1 MPMTTADRT
10 APRPPTGL
18 LRSRNF
24 VLLWSAYGISA
35 LGDHLSEM
43 ALLKTQNALSPGVD
57 VTTLTARIT
66 FVFFVPFLL
75 APLTGALA
83 DRVSRR
89 GLMVMA
95 DLVRGAAMIAMAAM
109 IAWTSPWGSWG
120 PFAPL
125 LVVGLFAAVFS
136 PARSA
141 LLPTLIRPDQL
152 VRANAML
159 SGLGIIATMA
169 AAKVGGIL
177 ADRYDP
183 IVAFRIDAATF
194 LASAVLLLLL
204 WPPRRAVIDSRHTP
218 SAPRPVSLGAR
229 QTAQPSIWNDL
240 LGGFRYARS
249 HRHVMELLGVA
260 ALVWFC
266 GPLVNSVIP
275 AVVRDVYHGTYS
287 AMSNYR
293 AFLGLGFVFG
303 AILMT
308 LLGDALRGGIAI
320 TWGLFGISA
329 SIAIFASSVFLPIH
343 PDKLAAIGAV
353 GVILAGMFAV
363 GVMAS
368 FSSLL
373 QRTVS
378 DRFRGRVFGV
388 QDLCCTI
395 AILTA
400 TGLLGVPGWTRVDR
414 WVGFILVGVAVMMFA
429 AGLVTLSIRLRRGI
443 HGKSLTF
450 AENLN
455 EFLAKFWWRLQR
467 VGPSTIPRTGPVL
480 VTANH
485 TCSADPLF
493 LSAAASYRPISFLV
507 AAEYSN
513 WPVVKFF
520 LGLVECIPVKRDSR
534 DAGATKQAIR
544 HLRDG
549 KAVGIFIE
557 GGIVRPGEVHH
568 PKDGVA
574 MLALRTG
581 APVIP
586 AYISGVTY
594 HKNVVWGLLIRHR
607 ARVRFGPPVD
617 LTEFQLEDRNRE
629 VIRGA
634 TAKIY
639 AAVKALAPTSEPV
652 EEPNERA

>member
-1 MPMTTADRT
+1 MTIADSTA
-10 APRPPTGL
+10 AYPPTSL
-18 LRSRNF
+18 LRNRNF

-35 LGDHLSEM
+35 LGDHLSES
-43 ALLKTQNALSPGVD
+43 ALLKTQNALNADVD
-57 VTTLTARIT
+57 VTRLTARIT
-66 FVFFVPFLL
+66 FVFFVPFLM

-89 GLMVMA
+89 GLMVTA
-95 DLVRGAAMIAMAAM
+95 DLVRVAAMMAMAAM
-109 IAWTSPWGSWG
+109 IAWTSPWGTWG

-152 VRANAML
+152 VRANAAL

-169 AAKVGGIL
+169 AVKIGGIL

-183 IVAFRIDAATF
+183 VVAFRIDAATF

-204 WPPRRAVIDSRHTP
+204 WPPRRAH
-218 SAPRPVSLGAR
+218 AHPVGGATYASPLR
-229 QTAQPSIWNDL
+229 EMIQ
-240 LGGFRYARS
+240 GFRYVRV
-249 HRHVMELLGVA
+249 HRRVMQLLVVA
-260 ALVWFC
+260 GLVWFC
-266 GPLVNSVIP
+266 SPLVYSVIP
-275 AVVRDVYHGTYS
+275 AVVRDVYHDGTYS
-287 AMSNYR
+287 AITNYR
-293 AFLGLGFVFG
+293 VFLGLGFVLG

-308 LLGDALRGGIAI
+308 LLGDALRSEIAI

-343 PDKLAAIGAV
+343 PDKLAAIGEV

-368 FSSLL
+368 FDSLL
-373 QRTVS
+373 QRIVP
-378 DRFRGRVFGV
+378 DRFRGRVLGIRDV
-388 QDLCCTI
+388 CTT
-395 AILTA
+395 ASILLA
-400 TGLLGVPGWTRVDR
+400 TGLLGIPQWTRVDR
-414 WVGFILVGVAVMMFA
+414 WVGYILVGVAVMMFA
-429 AGLVTLSIRLRRGI
+429 AGLVTLSIRLRQGV

-455 EFLAKFWWRLQR
+455 EFLAKSWWRFQR
-467 VGPSTIPRTGPVL
+467 LGPSTVPRTGPVL
-480 VTANH
+480 ITANH

-507 AAEYSN
+507 AAEYST

-520 LGLVECIPVKRDSR
+520 LRLVECIPVKRDSR

-557 GGIVRPGEVHH
+557 GGIVRPGKTAH

-594 HKNVVWGLLIRHR
+594 HSNIVWGLLIRHR
-607 ARVRFGPPVD
+607 AMVRFGPPVD

-629 VIRGA
+629 VIRAA

-639 AAVKALAPTSEPV
+639 AAVKALAPTPEPARK
-652 EEPNERA
+652 PDERA

>member
-1 MPMTTADRT
+1 MTTADRT
-10 APRPPTGL
+10 TPHPPTGL
-18 LRSRNF
+18 LRNRNF

-66 FVFFVPFLL
+66 FMFFLPFLL

-89 GLMVMA
+89 GLMVTA
-95 DLVRGAAMIAMAAM
+95 DLVRGAAMITMAAM

-169 AAKVGGIL
+169 AAKVGGVL

-183 IVAFRIDAATF
+183 VIAFRLDAGTF

-204 WPPRRAVIDSRHTP
+204 WPPRVETP
-218 SAPRPVSLGAR
+218 KRRNAETPKFRLFPISAFPHFG
-229 QTAQPSIWNDL
+229 L
-240 LGGFRYARS
+240 LGGFHYARS

-293 AFLGLGFVFG
+293 AFLGLGFVLG

-329 SIAIFASSVFLPIH
+329 SIAIFASSVFLPLH
-343 PDKLAAIGAV
+343 PDKLAVIGAV

-414 WVGFILVGVAVMMFA
+414 WVGFILVGVAVLMFA
-429 AGLVTLSIRLRRGI
+429 AGLVTLSIRLRRGV

-455 EFLAKFWWRLQR
+455 EFLAKFWWRLKR
-467 VGPSTIPRTGPVL
+467 VGPSTVPRIGPVL

-507 AAEYSN
+507 AAEYST

-520 LGLVECIPVKRDSR
+520 LRLVECIPVKRDNR
-534 DAGATKQAIR
+534 DSGATKQAIR

-557 GGIVRPGEVHH
+557 GGIVRPGEVHR

-586 AYISGVTY
+586 AYISGVKY
-594 HKNVVWGLLIRHR
+594 HKNVVLGLLIRHR

-629 VIRGA
+629 VIRAA

>member
-1 MPMTTADRT
+1 MTTTDRL
-10 APRPPTGL
+10 ASLPPAGL
-18 LRSRNF
+18 LRNRNF
-24 VLLWSAYGISA
+24 VLLCFAYGISA
-35 LGDHLSEM
+35 MGDHLSEM
-43 ALLKTQNALSPGVD
+43 ALLKTQNALNAEVD
-57 VTTLTARIT
+57 VTPLSARIT
-66 FVFFVPFLL
+66 FVFFLPFLM

-89 GLMVMA
+89 GLMVLA
-95 DLVRGAAMIAMAAM
+95 DLVRGVAMMAMAAM

-141 LLPTLIRPDQL
+141 LLPTLIRPYQL

-169 AAKVGGIL
+169 AAKVGGVL

-204 WPPRRAVIDSRHTP
+204 WPPRRTGVESAPTP
-218 SAPRPVSLGAR
+218 SSPIPVSRGSKQSALR
-229 QTAQPSIWNDL
+229 SIGKEL

-260 ALVWFC
+260 TLVWFC

-293 AFLGLGFVFG
+293 AFLGLGFVLG

-308 LLGDALRGGIAI
+308 LLGNALRGGIAI

-329 SIAIFASSVFLPIH
+329 SIAVFAMSVYLPLH
-343 PDKLAAIGAV
+343 PDKLAAIGAI

-368 FSSLL
+368 YSSLL

-388 QDLCCTI
+388 QDICCTI

-414 WVGFILVGVAVMMFA
+414 WVGYILVGVAVMMFA
-429 AGLVTLSIRLRRGI
+429 AGYVTLSIRLRRGV
-443 HGKSLTF
+443 HGKTLTF

-467 VGPSTIPRTGPVL
+467 VGYSTVPRTGPVL
-480 VTANH
+480 ITANH
-485 TCSADPLF
+485 MCSADPLF
-493 LSAAASYRPISFLV
+493 LSAAASYRPISFIV
-507 AAEYSN
+507 AAEYST

-520 LGLVECIPVKRDSR
+520 LRLVDCIPVKRDSR

-544 HLRDG
+544 HLREG

-557 GGIVRPGEVHH
+557 GGIVQPGKTVH

-594 HKNVVWGLLIRHR
+594 HSNVVWGLLIRHR

-617 LTEFQLEDRNRE
+617 LTEFQSEDRNRDA
-629 VIRGA
+629 VRAA

-639 AAVKALAPTSEPV
+639 AAIKALAPTPEPV
-652 EEPNERA
+652 EENR

>member
-1 MPMTTADRT
+1 MTTADRT
-10 APRPPTGL
+10 APPATTGL
-18 LRSRNF
+18 LRNRNF

-43 ALLKTQNALSPGVD
+43 ALLKTQNALSSVVD

-83 DRVSRR
+83 DRISRR
-89 GLMVMA
+89 GLMVTA
-95 DLVRGAAMIAMAAM
+95 DLVRGGAMMAMAAM
-109 IAWTSPWGSWG
+109 IAWTSPWGTWG

-204 WPPRRAVIDSRHTP
+204 WPPRRAHIESRHTP
-218 SAPRPVSLGAR
+218 SA
-229 QTAQPSIWNDL
+229 QPSIWSGL
-240 LGGFRYARS
+240 RSGFRYVRS

-275 AVVRDVYHGTYS
+275 AVVRDVYHGTFS
-287 AMSNYR
+287 DMSNYR
-293 AFLGLGFVFG
+293 AFLGIGFVVG

-308 LLGDALRGGIAI
+308 LLGGALRGGIAI
-320 TWGLFGISA
+320 TWGLFGISF
-329 SIAIFASSVFLPIH
+329 SIAIFATSVFLPIH

-388 QDLCCTI
+388 QDVCTTI

-414 WVGFILVGVAVMMFA
+414 WVGYILLGVAVMMFI
-429 AGLVTLSIRLRRGI
+429 AGLVTLSIRLRRGVF
-443 HGKSLTF
+443 GKSLTF

-455 EFLAKFWWRLQR
+455 EFLAKFWWRFRR
-467 VGPSTIPRTGPVL
+467 VGPSTVPRTGPVL

-513 WPVVKFF
+513 WPIVKFF
-520 LGLVECIPVKRDSR
+520 LGLVDCIPVRRDNRDS
-534 DAGATKQAIR
+534 GATKQAIR

-557 GGIVRPGEVHH
+557 GGIVPPGEVAR
-568 PKDGVA
+568 PRDGVA

-586 AYISGVTY
+586 AYISGVSY
-594 HKNVVWGLLIRHR
+594 QSNIVWGLLIRHR

-617 LTEFQLEDRNRE
+617 LSEFEREDRNRDA
-629 VIRGA
+629 VRAA

-639 AAVKALAPTSEPV
+639 AAVKALAPTPELERKPD
-652 EEPNERA
+652 ERA

>member
-1 MPMTTADRT
+1 
-10 APRPPTGL
+10 
-18 LRSRNF
+18 
-24 VLLWSAYGISA
+24 
-35 LGDHLSEM
+35 
-43 ALLKTQNALSPGVD
+43 
-57 VTTLTARIT
+57 
-66 FVFFVPFLL
+66 
-75 APLTGALA
+75 
-83 DRVSRR
+83 
-89 GLMVMA
+89 
-95 DLVRGAAMIAMAAM
+95 
-109 IAWTSPWGSWG
+109 
-120 PFAPL
+120 
-125 LVVGLFAAVFS
+125 
-136 PARSA
+136 
-141 LLPTLIRPDQL
+141 
-152 VRANAML
+152 ML

-169 AAKVGGIL
+169 AAKVGGFL

-194 LASAVLLLLL
+194 LASAVLLLFLRTT
-204 WPPRRAVIDSRHTP
+204 PRASDDSRRSHF
-218 SAPRPVSLGAR
+218 SSV
-229 QTAQPSIWNDL
+229 WEDL
-240 LGGFRYARS
+240 RGGFRYTRS
-249 HRHVMELLGVA
+249 HRHVMELFGVA

-275 AVVRDVYHGTYS
+275 ALVLDVYHGTYS

-293 AFLGLGFVFG
+293 AFLGLGFVLG

-343 PDKLAAIGAV
+343 PDKLAVIGAV
-353 GVILAGMFAV
+353 GVILAGIFAV

-368 FSSLL
+368 FHSLL

-388 QDLCCTI
+388 QDVCCTI

-400 TGLLGVPGWTRVDR
+400 TGMLGVPGWTGVDR
-414 WVGFILVGVAVMMFA
+414 WVGYILVGVAVMMFA
-429 AGLVTLSIRLRRGI
+429 AGLITLSIRLRRGPY
-443 HGKSLTF
+443 GKSLSF

-467 VGPSTIPRTGPVL
+467 VGRSTVPRTGPVL

-507 AAEYSN
+507 AAEYAK

-520 LGLVECIPVKRDSR
+520 LGLVECIPVKRDGR
-534 DAGATKQAIR
+534 DSGATKQAIR

-557 GGIVRPGEVHH
+557 GGIVRPGKTVH

-574 MLALRTG
+574 ILALRTG

-594 HKNVVWGLLIRHR
+594 HGNVVWGLLIRHR
-607 ARVRFGPPVD
+607 ARVRFGLPVD
-617 LTEFQLEDRNRE
+617 LTEFQLEDRNRA
-629 VIRGA
+629 VIRAA

-639 AAVKALAPTSEPV
+639 AAVKALAPMSEPV
-652 EEPNERA
+652 EEPHERA

>member
-1 MPMTTADRT
+1 MTSENRS
-10 APRPPTGL
+10 APHPPTGL
-18 LRSRNF
+18 LRNRNF

-66 FVFFVPFLL
+66 FVFFMPFLL

-89 GLMVMA
+89 GLMVIA
-95 DLVRGAAMIAMAAM
+95 DLVRGAAMMAMAAM
-109 IAWTSPWGSWG
+109 IIWTSPWGSWG

-125 LVVGLFAAVFS
+125 LVIGLFAAVFS

-169 AAKVGGIL
+169 AAKVGGVL

-194 LASAVLLLLL
+194 LTSAVLLLLL
-204 WPPRRAVIDSRHTP
+204 RPPRLRRAGIESVRTP
-218 SAPRPVSLGAR
+218 SAQRPIR
-229 QTAQPSIWNDL
+229 HTTQPSIWRDL

-249 HRHVMELLGVA
+249 HRHVMELLCVA

-293 AFLGLGFVFG
+293 AFLGLGFVLG

-308 LLGDALRGGIAI
+308 LLGNALRGGIAI

-388 QDLCCTI
+388 QDVCCTI

-400 TGLLGVPGWTRVDR
+400 TGLLGVPGWTQVDR
-414 WVGFILVGVAVMMFA
+414 WVGYILVGVAVMMFA
-429 AGLVTLSIRLRRGI
+429 AGLVTLSIRLRRGVY
-443 HGKSLTF
+443 GKSLTF

-455 EFLAKFWWRLQR
+455 EFLAKFWWRFQR
-467 VGPSTIPRTGPVL
+467 VGRSTVPRTGPVL

-493 LSAAASYRPISFLV
+493 LSAAAPYRPISFLV
-507 AAEYSN
+507 AAEYST

-520 LGLVECIPVKRDSR
+520 LRLVECIPVKRDSR
-534 DAGATKQAIR
+534 DSGATKQAIR

-557 GGIVRPGEVHH
+557 GGIVRPGKTVH

-594 HKNVVWGLLIRHR
+594 HSNIVWGLLIRHR

-617 LTEFQLEDRNRE
+617 LTAFQLEDRNRE
-629 VIRGA
+629 VIRAA

-639 AAVKALAPTSEPV
+639 AAVKALAPTSEPI
-652 EEPNERA
+652 EESHERD

>member
-1 MPMTTADRT
+1 MQMTTVDRT
-10 APRPPTGL
+10 ATHPPAGL
-18 LRSRNF
+18 LRNRNF

-43 ALLKTQNALSPGVD
+43 ALLKTQNALSTEVD
-57 VTTLTARIT
+57 VTPITARIT

-75 APLTGALA
+75 APATGALA
-83 DRVSRR
+83 DRLSRR

-95 DLVRGAAMIAMAAM
+95 DLVRGAAMMAMAAM

-120 PFAPL
+120 WLAPL
-125 LVVGLFAAVFS
+125 LVIGLFAAVFS

-141 LLPTLIRPDQL
+141 LLPTLIRSDQL
-152 VRANAML
+152 VRANAVL

-169 AAKVGGIL
+169 AAKIGGML

-183 IVAFRIDAATF
+183 IVAFRIDAATY
-194 LASAVLLLLL
+194 LASAVLLLLIWL
-204 WPPRRAVIDSRHTP
+204 PRGIVVESRHVHR
-218 SAPRPVSLGAR
+218 S
-229 QTAQPSIWNDL
+229 SIGQNL
-240 LGGFRYARS
+240 LGGFRYTRS
-249 HRHVMELLGVA
+249 HRYVMELLVVA

-266 GPLVNSVIP
+266 GALVNSVIP
-275 AVVRDVYHGTYS
+275 AVVKEVYGGTYS

-293 AFLGLGFVFG
+293 VFLGVGFVLG
-303 AILMT
+303 ALIMT
-308 LLGDALRGGIAI
+308 LLGNALRGAIAI
-320 TWGLFGISA
+320 TWGMFGISA
-329 SIAIFASSVFLPIH
+329 AIALFAASVFLPFH
-343 PDKLAAIGAV
+343 PTTLERIGAV
-353 GVILAGMFAV
+353 GVMLAGVFGVA
-363 GVMAS
+363 VMAS
-368 FSSLL
+368 LDSLL
-373 QRTVS
+373 QRIVPN
-378 DRFRGRVFGV
+378 RFRGRVFGIRDV
-388 QDLCCTI
+388 CTTI
-395 AILTA
+395 SLLLA
-400 TGLLGVPGWTRVDR
+400 TGLLGIPQWTRVDR
-414 WVGFILVGVAVMMFA
+414 WVGLILAGVAVMTFA
-429 AGLVTLSIRLRRGI
+429 AGIVTLFIRLRRGV

-455 EFLAKFWWRLQR
+455 EFLAKFWWRFQR
-467 VGPSTIPRTGPVL
+467 LGRSTVPRTGPVL

-493 LSAAASYRPISFLV
+493 LSAAAPYRPISFLV

-513 WPVVKFF
+513 WPVVRFF
-520 LGLVECIPVKRDSR
+520 LRLVECIPVNRDNR

-557 GGIVRPGEVHH
+557 GGIVGPGEVHR

-617 LTEFQLEDRNRE
+617 LSEFQAGERNRDS
-629 VIRGA
+629 IRAA
-634 TAKIY
+634 THKIY
-639 AAVKALAPTSEPV
+639 TAVMALAPTPEPL
-652 EEPNERA
+652 EES

>member
-1 MPMTTADRT
+1 MTA
-10 APRPPTGL
+10 AELKASSPPTGL
-18 LRSRNF
+18 LRNRNF

-43 ALLKTQNALSPGVD
+43 ALLKTQNALSADVD
-57 VTTLTARIT
+57 VTPLTARIT
-66 FVFFVPFLL
+66 FVFFLPFLL

-89 GLMVMA
+89 GLMVTA
-95 DLVRGAAMIAMAAM
+95 DLVRGAAMMAMAAM

-177 ADRYDP
+177 ADRYEP
-183 IVAFRIDAATF
+183 IVAFRIDAGTF
-194 LASAVLLLLL
+194 LVSALLLLLL
-204 WPPRRAVIDSRHTP
+204 WPPRRAVVESRHSP
-218 SAPRPVSLGAR
+218 SAQRPVSVWAR
-229 QTAQPSIWNDL
+229 QTALPSIWKDL
-240 LGGFRYARS
+240 LSAFRYARS
-249 HRHVMELLGVA
+249 HRYVMELLGVT

-293 AFLGLGFVFG
+293 AFLGLGFVLG

-343 PDKLAAIGAV
+343 PGKLAAIGAV

-388 QDLCCTI
+388 QDVCCTI

-400 TGLLGVPGWTRVDR
+400 TGLLGVPGWTGVDR
-414 WVGFILVGVAVMMFA
+414 WVGYILVGVAAMMFA
-429 AGLVTLSIRLRRGI
+429 AGLVTLSIRLGRGV

-467 VGPSTIPRTGPVL
+467 MGPSTVPRTGPVL

-520 LGLVECIPVKRDSR
+520 LRLVECIPVKRDSR
-534 DAGATKQAIR
+534 DSGATKQAIR

-557 GGIVRPGEVHH
+557 GGIVRPGDAVH

-594 HKNVVWGLLIRHR
+594 HRNVVWGLLLRHR

-617 LTEFQLEDRNRE
+617 LSEFQLEDRNRD
-629 VIRGA
+629 VVRAA
-634 TAKIY
+634 TQKIY
-639 AAVKALAPTSEPV
+639 AAVKALAPTSEPT
-652 EEPNERA
+652 EEPQ

>member
-1 MPMTTADRT
+1 MPMTSADRT
-10 APRPPTGL
+10 APPPPTGL
-18 LRSRNF
+18 LRNRNF
-24 VLLWSAYGISA
+24 VLLWFAYGISA

-66 FVFFVPFLL
+66 FVFFMPFLL

-83 DRVSRR
+83 DRFSRR
-89 GLMVMA
+89 GLMVTA
-95 DLVRGAAMIAMAAM
+95 DLVRGAAMMAMAAM

-125 LVVGLFAAVFS
+125 LMVGLFAAVFS

-169 AAKVGGIL
+169 AAKVGGVL

-204 WPPRRAVIDSRHTP
+204 WPPRRAGSESLHTP
-218 SAPRPVSLGAR
+218 LAPRPVSLGAR
-229 QTAQPSIWNDL
+229 QTSQPSIWKEL

-293 AFLGLGFVFG
+293 AFLGLGFVIG

-308 LLGDALRGGIAI
+308 LLGNALRGGIAI

-329 SIAIFASSVFLPIH
+329 SIAIFAMSVFLPIH
-343 PDKLAAIGAV
+343 PDKLAAVGAI

-388 QDLCCTI
+388 QDICCTI

-400 TGLLGVPGWTRVDR
+400 TGFLGVPGWTRVDR
-414 WVGFILVGVAVMMFA
+414 WVGYILVGVAIMMFT
-429 AGLVTLSIRLRRGI
+429 AGLVTLSIRLRRGVY
-443 HGKSLTF
+443 GKSLTF

-455 EFLAKFWWRLQR
+455 EFLAKSWWRFQR
-467 VGPSTIPRTGPVL
+467 LGPSTVPRTGPVL

-507 AAEYSN
+507 AAEYST

-520 LGLVECIPVKRDSR
+520 LRLVDCIPVKRDSR
-534 DAGATKQAIR
+534 DAGATKKAIR
-544 HLRDG
+544 HLREG

-557 GGIVRPGEVHH
+557 GGIVRPGKAVH

-594 HKNVVWGLLIRHR
+594 HNNIVWGLLIRHR

-629 VIRGA
+629 VIRAA

-639 AAVKALAPTSEPV
+639 AAVKALAPVSEAV
-652 EEPNERA
+652 EEPQ